1 MTRVIQKEGKRGS
14 LKWIQKLV
22 NDHPELINAQVASAL
37 RLPNSEQITWL
48 SPLQDDEYAEYRDA
62 DFLNLLGITLKQRS
76 LDSFWPRLGPQWDG
90 LAKSESGKVFL
101 VEAKSHVDEMIS
113 PPTQASVQS
122 RKIIEQSLNETKDY
136 LEVVSPVPWSD
147 VFYQYANRLAHLYL
161 LHELNEVDAYLVFL
175 YFMNDEE
182 MDGPETIRE
191 WTAAKKILESA
202 LRLNKKHMLSKRVLD
217 VFIDVNG
224 L

>member
-1 MTRVIQKEGKRGS
+1 MPQLRGAYTYGWLPGRTCTTIGVI
-14 LKWIQKLV
+14 
-22 NDHPELINAQVASAL
+22 
-37 RLPNSEQITWL
+37 
-48 SPLQDDEYAEYRDA
+48 
-62 DFLNLLGITLKQRS
+62 
-76 LDSFWPRLGPQWDG
+76 
-90 LAKSESGKVFL
+90 
-101 VEAKSHVDEMIS
+101 
-113 PPTQASVQS
+113 
-122 RKIIEQSLNETKDY
+122 LNETKDY
-136 LEVVSPVPWSD
+136 LGVVSPVPWSD

-202 LRLNKKHMLSKRVLD
+202 LRSNKKHMLSKRVLD
-217 VFIDVNG
+217 VFIDVNE